1 MILLRRLTIYL
12 SIIIAVLA
20 CYDIE
25 KPKKP
30 DNLIS
35 KEKMVGILIDAKII
49 ASASS
54 ANRKIM
60 EDRGVKL
67 NTYVYTKHQIDSLQF
82 ALSND
87 YYAFHVK
94 EYEEIYEKV
103 KDSLGKLLVKAKE
116 EEEEER
122 KEKEKRRE
130 DSLRVVFKEKDSLSL
145 FRIRDSLKVQAIK
158 DSITYMLID
167 NRLEEL
173 RKLIKEEPISSDKED
188 QQK

>member
-1 MILLRRLTIYL
+1 MILRRLTIYL
-12 SIIIAVLA
+12 SIIVAFLA
-20 CYDIE
+20 CHDIE

-35 KEKMVGILIDAKII
+35 KEKMVDILIDAKII

-60 EDRGVKL
+60 EEHGVKL
-67 NTYVYTKHQIDSLQF
+67 NSYVYTKHQIDSLQF

-94 EYEEIYEKV
+94 DYEEIYEKV
-103 KDSLGKLLVKAKE
+103 KDSLGKLIVKVKE
-116 EEEEER
+116 EEEKER
-122 KEKEKRRE
+122 IEKEKRRE
-130 DSLRVVFKEKDSLSL
+130 DSLRVVFKDKDSLGL

-158 DSITYMLID
+158 DSITEMLID

-173 RKLIKEEPISSDKED
+173 RGLIAPISSSDKDD
-188 QQK
+188 Q